1 MDIKKVKLSELA
13 EQTDELMDEVTTGNG
28 LQVSTEKGD
37 VIILTKSEYQEL
49 IKSIQ
54 DLS

>member
-13 EQTDELMDEVTTGNG
+13 EQTDELMGEVKTGKG

-37 VIILTKSEYQEL
+37 VIVMTASEYQEL
-49 IKSIQ
+49 IKSIK